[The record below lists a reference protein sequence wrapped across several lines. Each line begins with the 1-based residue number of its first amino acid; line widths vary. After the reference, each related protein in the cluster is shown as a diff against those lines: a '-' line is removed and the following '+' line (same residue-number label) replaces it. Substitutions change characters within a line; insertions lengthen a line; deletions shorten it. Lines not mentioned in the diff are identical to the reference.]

1 MLKKIKQTKSEK
13 LLLIF
18 LILLA
23 IFSLISFTLIKN
35 KCLFV
40 EKVNLTK
47 LKFNKPENIV
57 ILNVPCGNVVIE
69 LFPSIS
75 PNSVER
81 FKKLIK
87 NKEYDNVAFH
97 RVVKNFLVQAG
108 DLEFG
113 RKENIN
119 YTYIGSGRSKY
130 DLIKPE
136 TDKPFEFKRG
146 TVAFAKSKNGD
157 AEDSEFLILLADA
170 FLFEGEYTPLGR
182 VVNGISA
189 LEKIKFND
197 QSEYVL
203 RPDFINSLKMFSEFN
218 KSKNLINEI
227 DYLFSE
233 DQGRYIIE
241 INPKDLKEVTKILD
255 QNSVY
260 HEELGIII
268 EKDMIINQKTKVTID
283 ELKSY
288 NSNWLTNFMSA

>member
-40 EKVNLTK
+40 EKVNLAK
-47 LKFNKPENIV
+47 LNFNKPENIV

-69 LFPSIS
+69 LYPSIS
-75 PNSVER
+75 PNSVDR
-81 FKKLIK
+81 FKKLVK

-97 RVVKNFLVQAG
+97 RVVENFLVQAG

-157 AEDSEFLILLADA
+157 SEDSEFLILLADA

-182 VVNGISA
+182 VINGISA

-203 RPDFINSLKMFSEFN
+203 RPDFINSLKMFSD
-218 KSKNLINEI
+218 IN
-227 DYLFSE
+227 
-233 DQGRYIIE
+233 
-241 INPKDLKEVTKILD
+241 
-255 QNSVY
+255 
-260 HEELGIII
+260 
-268 EKDMIINQKTKVTID
+268 
-283 ELKSY
+283 
-288 NSNWLTNFMSA
+288 

>member
-1 MLKKIKQTKSEK
+1 MLKKIKQSKSEK

-47 LKFNKPENIV
+47 LNFNNPENIV
-57 ILNVPCGNVVIE
+57 ILNVSCGNVVIE
-69 LFPSIS
+69 LFPSVS

-97 RVVKNFLVQAG
+97 RVVENFLVQAG

-113 RKENIN
+113 KKDNIN

-146 TVAFAKSKNGD
+146 TVAFAKSKSGD
-157 AEDSEFLILLADA
+157 AEDSEFFILLADA

-182 VVNGISA
+182 VINGISA

-203 RPDFINSLKMFSEFN
+203 RPDFINSLKMFSD
-218 KSKNLINEI
+218 IN
-227 DYLFSE
+227 
-233 DQGRYIIE
+233 
-241 INPKDLKEVTKILD
+241 
-255 QNSVY
+255 
-260 HEELGIII
+260 
-268 EKDMIINQKTKVTID
+268 
-283 ELKSY
+283 
-288 NSNWLTNFMSA
+288 

>member
-47 LKFNKPENIV
+47 LNFNKPENIV

-69 LFPSIS
+69 LYPSIS

-81 FKKLIK
+81 FKKLVK

-97 RVVKNFLVQAG
+97 RVVENFLVQAG

-119 YTYIGSGRSKY
+119 YIYIGSGRSKY

-203 RPDFINSLKMFSEFN
+203 RPDFINSLKMFSD
-218 KSKNLINEI
+218 IN
-227 DYLFSE
+227 
-233 DQGRYIIE
+233 
-241 INPKDLKEVTKILD
+241 
-255 QNSVY
+255 
-260 HEELGIII
+260 
-268 EKDMIINQKTKVTID
+268 
-283 ELKSY
+283 
-288 NSNWLTNFMSA
+288 

>member
-1 MLKKIKQTKSEK
+1 MLKKIKQSKSEK
-13 LLLIF
+13 VLLLFVIILGLLTF
-18 LILLA
+18 L
-23 IFSLISFTLIKN
+23 SFITIKN

-40 EKVNLTK
+40 EKVNLKK
-47 LKFNKPENIV
+47 LSLNNADNIV

-81 FKKLIK
+81 FKTLVK

-130 DLIKPE
+130 NLIKPE
-136 TDKPFEFKRG
+136 TDKPFKFKRG

-182 VVNGISA
+182 VINGISA

-203 RPDFINSLKMFSEFN
+203 RPDFINSLRMFSD
-218 KSKNLINEI
+218 IN
-227 DYLFSE
+227 
-233 DQGRYIIE
+233 
-241 INPKDLKEVTKILD
+241 
-255 QNSVY
+255 
-260 HEELGIII
+260 
-268 EKDMIINQKTKVTID
+268 
-283 ELKSY
+283 
-288 NSNWLTNFMSA
+288 

>member
-40 EKVNLTK
+40 EKVNLAK
-47 LKFNKPENIV
+47 LNFSKPENIV

-81 FKKLIK
+81 FKNLIK
-87 NKEYDNVAFH
+87 NKEYDDVAFH
-97 RVVKNFLVQAG
+97 RVVENFLVQAG

-136 TDKPFEFKRG
+136 TDKPFEFKKG

-182 VVNGISA
+182 VINGISA

-203 RPDFINSLKMFSEFN
+203 RPDFINSLKMFSD
-218 KSKNLINEI
+218 IN
-227 DYLFSE
+227 
-233 DQGRYIIE
+233 
-241 INPKDLKEVTKILD
+241 
-255 QNSVY
+255 
-260 HEELGIII
+260 
-268 EKDMIINQKTKVTID
+268 
-283 ELKSY
+283 
-288 NSNWLTNFMSA
+288 

>member
-1 MLKKIKQTKSEK
+1 MLKKIKQSKSEK

-47 LKFNKPENIV
+47 LNFNNPENIV
-57 ILNVPCGNVVIE
+57 ILNVSCGNVVIE

-81 FKKLIK
+81 FKKLVK

-113 RKENIN
+113 RKENLN

-203 RPDFINSLKMFSEFN
+203 RPDFINSLKMFSD
-218 KSKNLINEI
+218 IN
-227 DYLFSE
+227 
-233 DQGRYIIE
+233 
-241 INPKDLKEVTKILD
+241 
-255 QNSVY
+255 
-260 HEELGIII
+260 
-268 EKDMIINQKTKVTID
+268 
-283 ELKSY
+283 
-288 NSNWLTNFMSA
+288 

>member
-47 LKFNKPENIV
+47 LNFNKPENIV

-81 FKKLIK
+81 FKKLVK

-97 RVVKNFLVQAG
+97 RVVENFLVQAG

-119 YTYIGSGRSKY
+119 YTFIGSGRSKY

-182 VVNGISA
+182 VINGISA

-203 RPDFINSLKMFSEFN
+203 RPDFINSLKMFSD
-218 KSKNLINEI
+218 IN
-227 DYLFSE
+227 
-233 DQGRYIIE
+233 
-241 INPKDLKEVTKILD
+241 
-255 QNSVY
+255 
-260 HEELGIII
+260 
-268 EKDMIINQKTKVTID
+268 
-283 ELKSY
+283 
-288 NSNWLTNFMSA
+288 

>member
-18 LILLA
+18 LISLA
-23 IFSLISFTLIKN
+23 IFSLTSFALIKN

-40 EKVNLTK
+40 EKVNITK
-47 LKFNKPENIV
+47 LNFNNPENIV
-57 ILNVPCGNVVIE
+57 ILNVPCGDVVIE

-81 FKKLIK
+81 FKNLVK

-113 RKENIN
+113 RKDNIN

-146 TVAFAKSKNGD
+146 TVAFAKSKSGEE
-157 AEDSEFLILLADA
+157 EDSEFLILLTDA
-170 FLFEGEYTPLGR
+170 LLFEGEYTPLGR
-182 VVNGISA
+182 VIYGISA

-203 RPDFINSLKMFSEFN
+203 RPDFINSLKLLSD
-218 KSKNLINEI
+218 IN
-227 DYLFSE
+227 
-233 DQGRYIIE
+233 
-241 INPKDLKEVTKILD
+241 
-255 QNSVY
+255 
-260 HEELGIII
+260 
-268 EKDMIINQKTKVTID
+268 
-283 ELKSY
+283 
-288 NSNWLTNFMSA
+288 

>member
-47 LKFNKPENIV
+47 LNFSKPENIV

-81 FKKLIK
+81 FKKLVK
-87 NKEYDNVAFH
+87 NKEYDDVAFH
-97 RVVKNFLVQAG
+97 RVVENFLVQAG

-113 RKENIN
+113 KKDNIN

-182 VVNGISA
+182 VIKGISA

-203 RPDFINSLKMFSEFN
+203 RPDFINSLKMFSD
-218 KSKNLINEI
+218 IN
-227 DYLFSE
+227 
-233 DQGRYIIE
+233 
-241 INPKDLKEVTKILD
+241 
-255 QNSVY
+255 
-260 HEELGIII
+260 
-268 EKDMIINQKTKVTID
+268 
-283 ELKSY
+283 
-288 NSNWLTNFMSA
+288 

>member
-47 LKFNKPENIV
+47 LNFNKPENIV

-81 FKKLIK
+81 FKKLVK

-113 RKENIN
+113 RRENLN

-203 RPDFINSLKMFSEFN
+203 RPDFINSLKMFSD
-218 KSKNLINEI
+218 IN
-227 DYLFSE
+227 
-233 DQGRYIIE
+233 
-241 INPKDLKEVTKILD
+241 
-255 QNSVY
+255 
-260 HEELGIII
+260 
-268 EKDMIINQKTKVTID
+268 
-283 ELKSY
+283 
-288 NSNWLTNFMSA
+288 

>member
-1 MLKKIKQTKSEK
+1 MLKKIKQSKSEK
-13 LLLIF
+13 ALLLFVI
-18 LILLA
+18 ILGILT
-23 IFSLISFTLIKN
+23 LLSFITIKN

-40 EKVNLTK
+40 EKVNLNK
-47 LKFNKPENIV
+47 LSFNNAQNVV
-57 ILNVPCGNVVIE
+57 ILNVPCGDVVIE

-81 FKKLIK
+81 FKTLIR
-87 NKEYDNVAFH
+87 NNEYDNVAFH

-113 RKENIN
+113 RKDDIN

-136 TDKPFEFKRG
+136 TDKPFEFKKG
-146 TVAFAKSKNGD
+146 TVAFAKSKSGD

-182 VVNGISA
+182 VINGISA

-218 KSKNLINEI
+218 
-227 DYLFSE
+227 
-233 DQGRYIIE
+233 
-241 INPKDLKEVTKILD
+241 
-255 QNSVY
+255 
-260 HEELGIII
+260 
-268 EKDMIINQKTKVTID
+268 
-283 ELKSY
+283 
-288 NSNWLTNFMSA
+288 

>member
-47 LKFNKPENIV
+47 LNFNNPENIV
-57 ILNVPCGNVVIE
+57 ILNVSCGNVVIE

-81 FKKLIK
+81 FKKLVK
-87 NKEYDNVAFH
+87 NKEYDDVAFH
-97 RVVKNFLVQAG
+97 RVVENFLVQAG

-182 VVNGISA
+182 VINGISA

-203 RPDFINSLKMFSEFN
+203 RPDFINSLKMFSD
-218 KSKNLINEI
+218 IN
-227 DYLFSE
+227 
-233 DQGRYIIE
+233 
-241 INPKDLKEVTKILD
+241 
-255 QNSVY
+255 
-260 HEELGIII
+260 
-268 EKDMIINQKTKVTID
+268 
-283 ELKSY
+283 
-288 NSNWLTNFMSA
+288 

>member
-23 IFSLISFTLIKN
+23 IFSLISFTIIKN

-47 LKFNKPENIV
+47 LNFNKPENIV
-57 ILNVPCGNVVIE
+57 ILNVTCGNVVIE
-69 LFPSIS
+69 LYPSIS

-81 FKKLIK
+81 FKKLVK
-87 NKEYDNVAFH
+87 NREYDNVAFH
-97 RVVKNFLVQAG
+97 RVVENFLVQAG

-113 RKENIN
+113 RKENLN

-130 DLIKPE
+130 ALIKPE

-203 RPDFINSLKMFSEFN
+203 RPDFINSLKMFSD
-218 KSKNLINEI
+218 IN
-227 DYLFSE
+227 
-233 DQGRYIIE
+233 
-241 INPKDLKEVTKILD
+241 
-255 QNSVY
+255 
-260 HEELGIII
+260 
-268 EKDMIINQKTKVTID
+268 
-283 ELKSY
+283 
-288 NSNWLTNFMSA
+288 

>member
-1 MLKKIKQTKSEK
+1 MQKKIKQTKSEK

-23 IFSLISFTLIKN
+23 IFSLISFTIIKN

-47 LKFNKPENIV
+47 LNFSNPENIV

-81 FKKLIK
+81 FKKLVK

-97 RVVKNFLVQAG
+97 RVVENFLVQAG

-113 RKENIN
+113 KKDNIN

-182 VVNGISA
+182 VINGISA

-203 RPDFINSLKMFSEFN
+203 RPDFINSLKMFSD
-218 KSKNLINEI
+218 IN
-227 DYLFSE
+227 
-233 DQGRYIIE
+233 
-241 INPKDLKEVTKILD
+241 
-255 QNSVY
+255 
-260 HEELGIII
+260 
-268 EKDMIINQKTKVTID
+268 
-283 ELKSY
+283 
-288 NSNWLTNFMSA
+288 

>member
-23 IFSLISFTLIKN
+23 IFSFISFTLIKN

-40 EKVNLTK
+40 EKVNLNK
-47 LKFNKPENIV
+47 LNFDNTANIV
-57 ILNVPCGNVVIE
+57 VLNVPCGNVVIE
-69 LFPSIS
+69 LLPSIS

-81 FKKLIK
+81 FKTLIK
-87 NKEYDNVAFH
+87 NQEYDNVAFH

-113 RKENIN
+113 RKNNIN

-170 FLFEGEYTPLGR
+170 SLFEGEYTPLGR
-182 VVNGISA
+182 VINGISA

-203 RPDFINSLKMFSEFN
+203 RPDFINSLKMFSD
-218 KSKNLINEI
+218 IN
-227 DYLFSE
+227 
-233 DQGRYIIE
+233 
-241 INPKDLKEVTKILD
+241 
-255 QNSVY
+255 
-260 HEELGIII
+260 
-268 EKDMIINQKTKVTID
+268 
-283 ELKSY
+283 
-288 NSNWLTNFMSA
+288 

>member
-47 LKFNKPENIV
+47 LNFSKPENIV

-97 RVVKNFLVQAG
+97 RVVENFLVQAG

-113 RKENIN
+113 RRENLN

-182 VVNGISA
+182 VINGISA

-203 RPDFINSLKMFSEFN
+203 RPDFINSLKMFSD
-218 KSKNLINEI
+218 IN
-227 DYLFSE
+227 
-233 DQGRYIIE
+233 
-241 INPKDLKEVTKILD
+241 
-255 QNSVY
+255 
-260 HEELGIII
+260 
-268 EKDMIINQKTKVTID
+268 
-283 ELKSY
+283 
-288 NSNWLTNFMSA
+288 

>member
-47 LKFNKPENIV
+47 LNFNKPEDIV

-81 FKKLIK
+81 FKKLVK

-170 FLFEGEYTPLGR
+170 FLFEGEYTPLGS
-182 VVNGISA
+182 VINGISA

-203 RPDFINSLKMFSEFN
+203 RPDFINSLKMFSD
-218 KSKNLINEI
+218 IN
-227 DYLFSE
+227 
-233 DQGRYIIE
+233 
-241 INPKDLKEVTKILD
+241 
-255 QNSVY
+255 
-260 HEELGIII
+260 
-268 EKDMIINQKTKVTID
+268 
-283 ELKSY
+283 
-288 NSNWLTNFMSA
+288 

>member
-18 LILLA
+18 LILLG

-47 LKFNKPENIV
+47 LNFNNPENIV

-69 LFPSIS
+69 LFPNIS

-81 FKKLIK
+81 FTKLIK

-97 RVVKNFLVQAG
+97 RVVENFLVQAG

-113 RKENIN
+113 RKDNIN

-146 TVAFAKSKNGD
+146 TVAFTKSKSGD

-170 FLFEGEYTPLGR
+170 FMFEGEYTPLGR
-182 VVNGISA
+182 VISGISA

-203 RPDFINSLKMFSEFN
+203 RPDFINSLKMFSD
-218 KSKNLINEI
+218 IN
-227 DYLFSE
+227 
-233 DQGRYIIE
+233 
-241 INPKDLKEVTKILD
+241 
-255 QNSVY
+255 
-260 HEELGIII
+260 
-268 EKDMIINQKTKVTID
+268 
-283 ELKSY
+283 
-288 NSNWLTNFMSA
+288 

>member
-1 MLKKIKQTKSEK
+1 MLSINFKMLKKIKQSKSEK

-47 LKFNKPENIV
+47 LNFNNPENIV

-69 LFPSIS
+69 LFPNIS

-81 FKKLIK
+81 FKKLVK
-87 NKEYDNVAFH
+87 KKEYDNVAFH
-97 RVVKNFLVQAG
+97 RVVENFLVQAG

-113 RKENIN
+113 KKDNIN

-136 TDKPFEFKRG
+136 TDKPFQFKRG
-146 TVAFAKSKNGD
+146 TVAFAKSKSGD
-157 AEDSEFLILLADA
+157 AEDSEFFILLADA

-182 VVNGISA
+182 VINGISA

-203 RPDFINSLKMFSEFN
+203 RPDFINSLKMFSD
-218 KSKNLINEI
+218 IN
-227 DYLFSE
+227 
-233 DQGRYIIE
+233 
-241 INPKDLKEVTKILD
+241 
-255 QNSVY
+255 
-260 HEELGIII
+260 
-268 EKDMIINQKTKVTID
+268 
-283 ELKSY
+283 
-288 NSNWLTNFMSA
+288 

>member
-1 MLKKIKQTKSEK
+1 MQKKIKQTKSEK

-47 LKFNKPENIV
+47 LNINKPENIV
-57 ILNVPCGNVVIE
+57 ILNVTCGNVVIE

-81 FKKLIK
+81 FKKLVQ

-97 RVVKNFLVQAG
+97 RVVENFLVQAG

-182 VVNGISA
+182 VINGISA

-203 RPDFINSLKMFSEFN
+203 RPDFINSLKMFSD
-218 KSKNLINEI
+218 IN
-227 DYLFSE
+227 
-233 DQGRYIIE
+233 
-241 INPKDLKEVTKILD
+241 
-255 QNSVY
+255 
-260 HEELGIII
+260 
-268 EKDMIINQKTKVTID
+268 
-283 ELKSY
+283 
-288 NSNWLTNFMSA
+288 

>member
-47 LKFNKPENIV
+47 LNFNKPENIV

-81 FKKLIK
+81 FKKLVK

-97 RVVKNFLVQAG
+97 RVVENFLVQAG

-203 RPDFINSLKMFSEFN
+203 RPDFINSLNMFSD
-218 KSKNLINEI
+218 IN
-227 DYLFSE
+227 
-233 DQGRYIIE
+233 
-241 INPKDLKEVTKILD
+241 
-255 QNSVY
+255 
-260 HEELGIII
+260 
-268 EKDMIINQKTKVTID
+268 
-283 ELKSY
+283 
-288 NSNWLTNFMSA
+288 

>member
-1 MLKKIKQTKSEK
+1 MLKKIKQSKSEK

-47 LKFNKPENIV
+47 LEFNNPENIV
-57 ILNVPCGNVVIE
+57 ILNISCGNVVIE
-69 LFPSIS
+69 LFPNVS

-97 RVVKNFLVQAG
+97 RVVENFLVQAG

-113 RKENIN
+113 RKDNIN

-182 VVNGISA
+182 VINGISA

-203 RPDFINSLKMFSEFN
+203 RPDFINSLKMFSD
-218 KSKNLINEI
+218 IN
-227 DYLFSE
+227 
-233 DQGRYIIE
+233 
-241 INPKDLKEVTKILD
+241 
-255 QNSVY
+255 
-260 HEELGIII
+260 
-268 EKDMIINQKTKVTID
+268 
-283 ELKSY
+283 
-288 NSNWLTNFMSA
+288 

>member
-40 EKVNLTK
+40 EKVNLKK
-47 LKFNKPENIV
+47 LNFNNPENIV

-81 FKKLIK
+81 FKKLIR

-97 RVVKNFLVQAG
+97 RVIENFLVQAG

-113 RKENIN
+113 RKDNIN

-182 VVNGISA
+182 VINGISA

-203 RPDFINSLKMFSEFN
+203 RPDFINSLKMFSD
-218 KSKNLINEI
+218 IN
-227 DYLFSE
+227 
-233 DQGRYIIE
+233 
-241 INPKDLKEVTKILD
+241 
-255 QNSVY
+255 
-260 HEELGIII
+260 
-268 EKDMIINQKTKVTID
+268 
-283 ELKSY
+283 
-288 NSNWLTNFMSA
+288 

>member
-23 IFSLISFTLIKN
+23 IFSLISFTIIKN

-47 LKFNKPENIV
+47 LNFNKPENIV

-69 LFPSIS
+69 LYPNIS

-81 FKKLIK
+81 FKKLVK

-170 FLFEGEYTPLGR
+170 LLFEGEYTPLGR
-182 VVNGISA
+182 VINGISA

-203 RPDFINSLKMFSEFN
+203 RPDFINSLKMFSD
-218 KSKNLINEI
+218 IN
-227 DYLFSE
+227 
-233 DQGRYIIE
+233 
-241 INPKDLKEVTKILD
+241 
-255 QNSVY
+255 
-260 HEELGIII
+260 
-268 EKDMIINQKTKVTID
+268 
-283 ELKSY
+283 
-288 NSNWLTNFMSA
+288 

>member
-40 EKVNLTK
+40 EKVNITK
-47 LKFNKPENIV
+47 LNFNNPENIV

-69 LFPSIS
+69 LFPNIS

-81 FKKLIK
+81 FKKLVK
-87 NKEYDNVAFH
+87 KKEYDNVAFH
-97 RVVKNFLVQAG
+97 RVVENFLVQAG

-113 RKENIN
+113 KKDNIN

-136 TDKPFEFKRG
+136 TDKPFKFKRG
-146 TVAFAKSKNGD
+146 TVAFAKSKSGN
-157 AEDSEFLILLADA
+157 AEDSEFFILLADA

-203 RPDFINSLKMFSEFN
+203 RPDFINSLKMFSD
-218 KSKNLINEI
+218 IN
-227 DYLFSE
+227 
-233 DQGRYIIE
+233 
-241 INPKDLKEVTKILD
+241 
-255 QNSVY
+255 
-260 HEELGIII
+260 
-268 EKDMIINQKTKVTID
+268 
-283 ELKSY
+283 
-288 NSNWLTNFMSA
+288 

>member
-47 LKFNKPENIV
+47 LNFSKPENIV

-69 LFPSIS
+69 LYPSIS

-81 FKKLIK
+81 FKKLVK

-97 RVVKNFLVQAG
+97 RVVENFLVQAG

-113 RKENIN
+113 KKDNIN

-170 FLFEGEYTPLGR
+170 FLFEGVYTPLGR
-182 VVNGISA
+182 VINGISA

-203 RPDFINSLKMFSEFN
+203 RPDFINSLKMFSD
-218 KSKNLINEI
+218 IN
-227 DYLFSE
+227 
-233 DQGRYIIE
+233 
-241 INPKDLKEVTKILD
+241 
-255 QNSVY
+255 
-260 HEELGIII
+260 
-268 EKDMIINQKTKVTID
+268 
-283 ELKSY
+283 
-288 NSNWLTNFMSA
+288 

>member
-1 MLKKIKQTKSEK
+1 MLKKIKQTRSEK

-47 LKFNKPENIV
+47 LNFNNPENIV

-69 LFPSIS
+69 LFPNIS

-81 FKKLIK
+81 FKKLVK
-87 NKEYDNVAFH
+87 KKEYDNVAFH
-97 RVVKNFLVQAG
+97 RVVENFLVQAG

-113 RKENIN
+113 RKDNIN

-203 RPDFINSLKMFSEFN
+203 RPDFINSLKMFSD
-218 KSKNLINEI
+218 IN
-227 DYLFSE
+227 
-233 DQGRYIIE
+233 
-241 INPKDLKEVTKILD
+241 
-255 QNSVY
+255 
-260 HEELGIII
+260 
-268 EKDMIINQKTKVTID
+268 
-283 ELKSY
+283 
-288 NSNWLTNFMSA
+288 

>member
-47 LKFNKPENIV
+47 LNFNNPENIV

-69 LFPSIS
+69 LFPNIS

-81 FKKLIK
+81 FKKLVK

-97 RVVKNFLVQAG
+97 RVVENFLVQAG

-146 TVAFAKSKNGD
+146 TVAFARSKSGN

-182 VVNGISA
+182 VINGISA

-197 QSEYVL
+197 KSEYVL
-203 RPDFINSLKMFSEFN
+203 RPDFINSLKMFSD
-218 KSKNLINEI
+218 IN
-227 DYLFSE
+227 
-233 DQGRYIIE
+233 
-241 INPKDLKEVTKILD
+241 
-255 QNSVY
+255 
-260 HEELGIII
+260 
-268 EKDMIINQKTKVTID
+268 
-283 ELKSY
+283 
-288 NSNWLTNFMSA
+288 

>member
-47 LKFNKPENIV
+47 LNFNKPENIV

-81 FKKLIK
+81 FKKLVK
-87 NKEYDNVAFH
+87 NKEYDDVAFH

-146 TVAFAKSKNGD
+146 TVAFAKSKNGY

-170 FLFEGEYTPLGR
+170 LLFEGEYTPLGR
-182 VVNGISA
+182 VINGISA

-203 RPDFINSLKMFSEFN
+203 RPDFINSLKMFSD
-218 KSKNLINEI
+218 IN
-227 DYLFSE
+227 
-233 DQGRYIIE
+233 
-241 INPKDLKEVTKILD
+241 
-255 QNSVY
+255 
-260 HEELGIII
+260 
-268 EKDMIINQKTKVTID
+268 
-283 ELKSY
+283 
-288 NSNWLTNFMSA
+288 

>member
-18 LILLA
+18 LILLG

-40 EKVNLTK
+40 EKVNLAK
-47 LKFNKPENIV
+47 LNFNNPENIV
-57 ILNVPCGNVVIE
+57 ILNVTCGNVVIE
-69 LFPSIS
+69 LLPSIS
-75 PNSVER
+75 PNAVDK

-97 RVVKNFLVQAG
+97 RVIENFLVQAG

-113 RKENIN
+113 RKDNIN

-136 TDKPFEFKRG
+136 IDKPFEFKRG
-146 TVAFAKSKNGD
+146 TVAFAKSKSGD

-170 FLFEGEYTPLGR
+170 FLFEGEYTPLGK
-182 VVNGISA
+182 VISGISA

-203 RPDFINSLKMFSEFN
+203 RPDFINSLKMLSD
-218 KSKNLINEI
+218 IN
-227 DYLFSE
+227 
-233 DQGRYIIE
+233 
-241 INPKDLKEVTKILD
+241 
-255 QNSVY
+255 
-260 HEELGIII
+260 
-268 EKDMIINQKTKVTID
+268 
-283 ELKSY
+283 
-288 NSNWLTNFMSA
+288 

>member
-47 LKFNKPENIV
+47 LNFNKPENIV
-57 ILNVPCGNVVIE
+57 ILNVTCGNVVIE

-81 FKKLIK
+81 FKKLVK

-97 RVVKNFLVQAG
+97 RVVENFLVQAG

-182 VVNGISA
+182 VINGISA

-203 RPDFINSLKMFSEFN
+203 RPDFINSLKMFSD
-218 KSKNLINEI
+218 IN
-227 DYLFSE
+227 
-233 DQGRYIIE
+233 
-241 INPKDLKEVTKILD
+241 
-255 QNSVY
+255 
-260 HEELGIII
+260 
-268 EKDMIINQKTKVTID
+268 
-283 ELKSY
+283 
-288 NSNWLTNFMSA
+288 

>member
-47 LKFNKPENIV
+47 LNFSKPENIV

-81 FKKLIK
+81 FKKLVK
-87 NKEYDNVAFH
+87 NKEYDDVAFH

-113 RKENIN
+113 RKENLN

-203 RPDFINSLKMFSEFN
+203 RPDFINSLKMFSD
-218 KSKNLINEI
+218 IN
-227 DYLFSE
+227 
-233 DQGRYIIE
+233 
-241 INPKDLKEVTKILD
+241 
-255 QNSVY
+255 
-260 HEELGIII
+260 
-268 EKDMIINQKTKVTID
+268 
-283 ELKSY
+283 
-288 NSNWLTNFMSA
+288 

>member
-23 IFSLISFTLIKN
+23 VFSLISFTLIKN

-40 EKVNLTK
+40 EKVNLAK
-47 LKFNKPENIV
+47 LNFNNPENIV
-57 ILNVPCGNVVIE
+57 ILNVTCGNVVIE
-69 LFPSIS
+69 LLPSIS
-75 PNSVER
+75 PNAVDK

-97 RVVKNFLVQAG
+97 RVIENFLVQAG

-113 RKENIN
+113 RKDNIN

-136 TDKPFEFKRG
+136 IDKPFEFKRG
-146 TVAFAKSKNGD
+146 TVAFAKSKSGD

-170 FLFEGEYTPLGR
+170 FLFEGEYTPLGK
-182 VVNGISA
+182 VISGISA

-203 RPDFINSLKMFSEFN
+203 RPDFINSLKLLSD
-218 KSKNLINEI
+218 IN
-227 DYLFSE
+227 
-233 DQGRYIIE
+233 
-241 INPKDLKEVTKILD
+241 
-255 QNSVY
+255 
-260 HEELGIII
+260 
-268 EKDMIINQKTKVTID
+268 
-283 ELKSY
+283 
-288 NSNWLTNFMSA
+288 

>member
-47 LKFNKPENIV
+47 LNFNKPENIV
-57 ILNVPCGNVVIE
+57 ILNVPCGNLVIE
-69 LFPSIS
+69 LYPSIS

-81 FKKLIK
+81 FKKLVK

-113 RKENIN
+113 RKENLN

-182 VVNGISA
+182 VINGISA

-203 RPDFINSLKMFSEFN
+203 RPDFINSLKMFSD
-218 KSKNLINEI
+218 IN
-227 DYLFSE
+227 
-233 DQGRYIIE
+233 
-241 INPKDLKEVTKILD
+241 
-255 QNSVY
+255 
-260 HEELGIII
+260 
-268 EKDMIINQKTKVTID
+268 
-283 ELKSY
+283 
-288 NSNWLTNFMSA
+288 

>member
-47 LKFNKPENIV
+47 LNFNKPENIV
-57 ILNVPCGNVVIE
+57 ILNVPCGSVVIE
-69 LFPSIS
+69 LYPSIS

-81 FKKLIK
+81 FKKLVK

-182 VVNGISA
+182 VINGISA

-203 RPDFINSLKMFSEFN
+203 RPDFINSLKMFSD
-218 KSKNLINEI
+218 IN
-227 DYLFSE
+227 
-233 DQGRYIIE
+233 
-241 INPKDLKEVTKILD
+241 
-255 QNSVY
+255 
-260 HEELGIII
+260 
-268 EKDMIINQKTKVTID
+268 
-283 ELKSY
+283 
-288 NSNWLTNFMSA
+288 

>member
-47 LKFNKPENIV
+47 LNFNKPENIV

-69 LFPSIS
+69 LYPSIS

-81 FKKLIK
+81 FKKLVK

-97 RVVKNFLVQAG
+97 RVVENFLVQAG

-113 RKENIN
+113 KKDNIN

-182 VVNGISA
+182 VINGISA

-203 RPDFINSLKMFSEFN
+203 RPDFINSLKMFSD
-218 KSKNLINEI
+218 IN
-227 DYLFSE
+227 
-233 DQGRYIIE
+233 
-241 INPKDLKEVTKILD
+241 
-255 QNSVY
+255 
-260 HEELGIII
+260 
-268 EKDMIINQKTKVTID
+268 
-283 ELKSY
+283 
-288 NSNWLTNFMSA
+288 